1 MIIYGSL
8 STCNYHVR
16 LTVRSWPQLGLD
28 LKLDPIEN
36 FPCLSLKNL
45 KFHRNFWIILQCS
58 GQKQV
63 QMLGCNNGVFL
74 SCFIFLVA
82 FIGLYFLI
90 EVNATAG
97 QASDTGWWLSKNKN
111 KLVSIE
117 IHVMEEIH
125 VIEEFLKFSSVI

>member
-1 MIIYGSL
+1 M
-8 STCNYHVR
+8 VP
-16 LTVRSWPQLGLD
+16 SWPQLGLD

-36 FPCLSLKNL
+36 FSCLSLKNL
-45 KFHRNFWIILQCS
+45 KFHKIFWIILQCS